1 MYNMKLDLIGVDIM
15 KNYNKHY
22 IGTKQQQILNI
33 LSNNRAQILNQKRVK
48 YFQAQKAQQDQNQD
62 QQREI
67 LNEQYVKDFLK
78 RFQKQKV
85 PEPEPIPEQKV
96 PEPISIIVQEVFRNN
111 TEVININTK
120 NIKKV
125 TLNKKIFI
133 FFFI

>member
-85 PEPEPIPEQKV
+85 PEPIPIPEQKV
-96 PEPISIIVQEVFRNN
+96 PEPVSISVQEVFRNN

-120 NIKKV
+120 NIKKG
-125 TLNKKIFI
+125 NIKQKGKIQ
-133 FFFI
+133 

>member
-1 MYNMKLDLIGVDIM
+1 MKLDLIGVDIM

-85 PEPEPIPEQKV
+85 PEPIPIPEQKV

-120 NIKKV
+120 NIKKG
-125 TLNKKIFI
+125 NIKQKGKIQ
-133 FFFI
+133 

>member
-1 MYNMKLDLIGVDIM
+1 MKLDLIGVDIM

-120 NIKKV
+120 NIKKG
-125 TLNKKIFI
+125 NIKQKGKIQ
-133 FFFI
+133 

>member
-22 IGTKQQQILNI
+22 IGTKQQ
-33 LSNNRAQILNQKRVK
+33 QILNQKRVK

-120 NIKKV
+120 NIKKG
-125 TLNKKIFI
+125 NIKQKGKIQ
-133 FFFI
+133 

>member
-85 PEPEPIPEQKV
+85 PEPIPIPEQKV
-96 PEPISIIVQEVFRNN
+96 PEPVSIIVQEVFRNN

-120 NIKKV
+120 NIKKG
-125 TLNKKIFI
+125 NIKQKGKIQ
-133 FFFI
+133 

>member
-120 NIKKV
+120 NIKKG
-125 TLNKKIFI
+125 NIKQKGKIQ
-133 FFFI
+133 

>member
-1 MYNMKLDLIGVDIM
+1 MKLDLIGVDIM

-85 PEPEPIPEQKV
+85 PEPIPIPEQKV
-96 PEPISIIVQEVFRNN
+96 PEPVSIIVQEVFRNN

-120 NIKKV
+120 NIKKG
-125 TLNKKIFI
+125 NIKQKGKIQ
-133 FFFI
+133 

>member
-67 LNEQYVKDFLK
+67 LNDQYVKDFLK

-85 PEPEPIPEQKV
+85 PEPEPIPEPE
-96 PEPISIIVQEVFRNN
+96 PEPIPIIVQEVFRNN

-120 NIKKV
+120 NIKKG
-125 TLNKKIFI
+125 NIKQKGKIQ
-133 FFFI
+133 